1 MPPARQRSKQG
12 ESAMLKRFISQ
23 ENLIAV
29 LLFVLIVLV
38 VVLTTDAA
46 PTFIYQQF

>member
-1 MPPARQRSKQG
+1 MCPARQRFNKG
-12 ESAMLKRFISQ
+12 KLAMLKRLINQ

-29 LLFVLIVLV
+29 LLFILIVLL

>member
-1 MPPARQRSKQG
+1 
-12 ESAMLKRFISQ
+12 MLKRLINQ

-29 LLFVLIVLV
+29 LLFILIVLL

>member
-1 MPPARQRSKQG
+1 
-12 ESAMLKRFISQ
+12 MLKRFISQ